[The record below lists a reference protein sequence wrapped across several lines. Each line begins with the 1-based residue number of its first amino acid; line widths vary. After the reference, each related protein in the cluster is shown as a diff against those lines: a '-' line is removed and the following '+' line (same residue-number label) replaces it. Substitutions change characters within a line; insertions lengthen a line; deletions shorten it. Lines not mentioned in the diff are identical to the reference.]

1 MARALVSGT
10 AWIPILVWFFSS
22 PAGAQCPPDEDIT
35 PWVSFEAG
43 DQGPGT
49 SSAPSAGTLSICS
62 STGGFGD
69 TSDYYRYAFQLRD
82 HDFTLRALVTSVDP
96 GGSGGLVAVVPG
108 VSSTHA
114 SRIVAEVYVT
124 PSGDAVLRSSI
135 RREADGPL
143 DPAIAEIPVTLPVTL
158 EIVREGSEIRTAIVG
173 GAVHLSAVIDP
184 QADLMGP
191 LRVGVAQ
198 TSNDRR
204 LERTATFSRIT
215 LSTPEP
221 GVSAECVEAEA
232 AMSGAPFRIS
242 GRHLDRVDGI
252 RIGGMAATITSASAS
267 RLVVTAPGTRSSFL
281 HGPVEIAQNGRFE
294 RVGTATFVGTAIRR
308 GDVDEDGD
316 VTTEDYRSLCY
327 HVYRSA
333 ELECSEAGDVDGD
346 GDRDTDDV
354 DRLRRWLMSGSGAPA
369 APFDTPAYV
378 EGSLACGQPD
388 RPEIHAI
395 LFADGSAIDRPVR
408 EGDDL
413 VIVGAGLPAA
423 ERAVVR
429 FGGNELV
436 AAASSSSSRLGVRVG
451 PVLHGG
457 AQCPRIFD
465 ADPAAPGE
473 TRFGPAFGAPDRSP
487 LCIAFEPSALDM
499 HLSSRMVRDQLEIDV
514 PPSSLRVGERLRVS
528 LALHLP
534 YVVGQSRGPR
544 VATFDFVVPS
554 RDYAVSLAALA
565 SRINVAIN
573 GSDSDECGCEVAATD
588 VVLEQKL
595 ILPPCSLLPELPPTP
610 TIPGLP
616 TQIEPTKQIW
626 TKLDIFS
633 GGTGPGCAGT
643 ISILSE
649 PRRFFWCELEALAQI
664 QGGGA
669 PALHQGLPLWESYE
683 PPVLDVSP
691 DPRQRTTDEK
701 KILADPLV
709 MIVIDAFYTDPC
721 EMALRASQCGDDFF
735 RTWMQPFPMG
745 GRILKTFWQPE
756 SGLPSSV
763 DASTLYSYDPPGST
777 PRQYLVGM
785 HIGWSIGDASGDDT
799 PPDYFRWS
807 TFWLPANGDTHT
819 KGGAPL
825 STVYS
830 PHCTV
835 GGGGDRPAS
844 LAGTPFASFEM
855 CTDSRLGEEACGN
868 PWEPGECLEGGPTSC
883 TGCHIGMAKL
893 GWGGHGTS
901 FDLEPLRVGWLTTVL
916 GARGPDAV
924 ACLAD
929 IESSPGSFPPEWI
942 APSPGEDAQRCSVG
956 H

>member
-1 MARALVSGT
+1 MGRALAVIVASI
-10 AWIPILVWFFSS
+10 AISLVA
-22 PAGAQCPPDEDIT
+22 PAARAQCPPDEDVT

-49 SSAPSAGTLSICS
+49 SGAPSAGSLALCS

-82 HDFTLRALVTSVDP
+82 HDFTLRALVTAIDT

-114 SRIVAEVYVT
+114 ARVVAEVYVT

-135 RREADGPL
+135 RRDADGSL

-158 EIVREGSEIRTAIVG
+158 ELVRQGNEIRTAIAG
-173 GAVHLSAVIDP
+173 GATHLSAMVDP
-184 QADLMGP
+184 QSDLMGP

-204 LERTATFSRIT
+204 LDRTASFSRIT
-215 LSTPEP
+215 LTAPEP
-221 GVSAECVEAEA
+221 GASAECVEAEA
-232 AMSGAPFRIS
+232 AMAGAPFRIA
-242 GRHLDRVDGI
+242 GRHLDRVDGV
-252 RIGGMAATITSASAS
+252 RIAGVPATIAAASSS
-267 RLVVTAPGTRSSFL
+267 RLSVTTPDPRSSFL
-281 HGPVEIAQNGRFE
+281 HGPVELSQNGRFE

-308 GDVDEDGD
+308 GDVDEDGE

-354 DRLRRWLMSGSGAPA
+354 DRLRRWLTSGTGAPA
-369 APFDTPAYV
+369 APFDAPAYV

-395 LFADGSAIDRPVR
+395 LFADGSSIDRPVR
-408 EGDDL
+408 QGDDL
-413 VIVGAGLPAA
+413 VIVGAGLPSA
-423 ERAVVR
+423 ERAVVH
-429 FGGNELV
+429 FGGNEAV
-436 AAASSSSSRLGVRVG
+436 PSATSSSTRLGVRIG

-457 AQCPRIFD
+457 VQCPRIFD
-465 ADPAAPGE
+465 AAPASPGA
-473 TRFGPAFGAPDRSP
+473 TRFGPAFGAPDGSP
-487 LCIAFEPSALDM
+487 LCIAFEPSRIDT
-499 HLSSRMVRDQLEIDV
+499 HLSGRMVGDQLEIAV
-514 PPSSLRVGERLRVS
+514 PPASLRVGERLRVS

-534 YVVGQSRGPR
+534 YVVGQTRGPR
-544 VATFDFVVPS
+544 AATFDFVVPS

-565 SRINVAIN
+565 DRIDVAIN
-573 GSDSDECGCEVAATD
+573 GTDSDECGCEVAPTD
-588 VVLEQKL
+588 VVLEEKL
-595 ILPPCSLLPELPPTP
+595 ILPPCALLPELPPTP
-610 TIPGLP
+610 TVPGLP
-616 TQIEPTKQIW
+616 TQIEPTKLIW
-626 TKLDIFS
+626 TQLDIS
-633 GGTGPGCAGT
+633 SSGTGPGCEDT
-643 ISILSE
+643 ISILGE
-649 PRRFFWCELEALAQI
+649 PRRFFWCELEELAQI
-664 QGGGA
+664 QGADA

-683 PPVLDVSP
+683 PPVADVSP
-691 DPRQRTTDEK
+691 DPRQRSTDDK

-709 MIVIDAFYTDPC
+709 IEMLDLLYDPC
-721 EMALRASQCGDDFF
+721 QMALRATQCGADEFF
-735 RTWMQPFPMG
+735 RTWMPSFVEG
-745 GRILKTFWQPE
+745 ARILKTFWQPE

-763 DASTLYSYDPPGST
+763 DASTLYSYDPPGAT

-785 HIGWSIGDASGDDT
+785 HIGWSIGTASGDDT

-844 LAGTPFASFEM
+844 LDGTPFAAFEM
-855 CTDSRLGEEACGN
+855 CTDTRLGEEACGN
-868 PWEPGECLEGGPTSC
+868 PWEPGECLEAGPTSC
-883 TGCHIGMAKL
+883 TQCHIDMAKL
-893 GWGGHGTS
+893 GWGGHDTA
-901 FDLEPLRVGWLTTVL
+901 FDLDPLRVGWLTSVL
-916 GARGPDAV
+916 SAYGSAAV
-924 ACLAD
+924 ACLSD
-929 IESSPGSFPPEWI
+929 IESDPGSFPEEWI
-942 APSPGEDAQRCSVG
+942 APSPGADAQMCSVG